1 LLKEQAGKF
10 TWLTDPFAFYDTY
23 GTKLV
28 RSLMNASDA
37 NDGDP
42 HSVGRD
48 SQVYQQLTSEVR
60 RWYLESKLGNG
71 HQPGMPPAA

>member
-1 LLKEQAGKF
+1 LVEKDGKF
-10 TWLTDPFAFYDTY
+10 EWLTDPFAFFDKN
-23 GTKLV
+23 GTRLI

-48 SQVYQQLTSEVR
+48 PLVYQQLTSEVR
-60 RWYLESKLGNG
+60 RWYLESQFEKKSAETLL
-71 HQPGMPPAA
+71 